1 MKLNISDNELVILLF
16 FPMKLLKDII
26 SVRITYDKKL
36 FSPTM
41 MIIEQMIDDFISYLR
56 RSIQLKYTLV

>member
-36 FSPTM
+36 FNPIM

-56 RSIQLKYTLV
+56 LSIHLKHTLV